1 MLSKMMSIEQNNIA
15 YISAKE
21 SLKVLINTH
30 FPVGQQSI
38 VMGVQPKQAANTA
51 YQYGHIITK

>member
-1 MLSKMMSIEQNNIA
+1 MMSKEQNNIA